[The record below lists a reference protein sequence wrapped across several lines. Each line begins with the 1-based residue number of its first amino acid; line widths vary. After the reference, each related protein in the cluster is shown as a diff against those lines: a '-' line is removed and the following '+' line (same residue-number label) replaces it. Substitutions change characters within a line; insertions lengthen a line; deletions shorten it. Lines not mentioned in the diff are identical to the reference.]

1 MQRTSGTRMESAP
14 AAAGEV
20 AHGPAPGG
28 SIRGIPLSLLGVL
41 VQAVATAGF
50 VIMVSR
56 TLSQSRTGAVVEM
69 VNVFVTATF
78 LGTCGA
84 DIGLQWIL
92 PKYRA
97 AGRRFVH
104 KILWIACSPAFL
116 VALLLACVLF
126 VEADPIARLLVH
138 SGPLVHPTSL
148 AVRVVAPLVPISS
161 VMTVILAGSRAWGLG
176 QPVVTQFFVVPLLR
190 LALLGGILVFTNS
203 TTATEFAWGLPVI
216 VGFLLALL
224 ALRSLDVGEP
234 SGPVEL
240 PETRAL
246 AGEFWRFSAVRSL
259 DSALVIFLL
268 GFDVIMAGAIGSADI
283 AAQYAVATRCIA
295 VGFLG
300 MQAVLVA
307 MPVRI
312 SELMSRR
319 LITETI
325 RLYREATFVIV
336 ACTWPVMIALFL
348 FAPFFM
354 SIFGPRYET
363 AYRCLMIL
371 CGGGLVSSAT
381 GPSSVVLLMA
391 GNASVNMISTALA
404 ATVNIVLDFVLIPRF
419 GVDGAAWA
427 WTAGMAVM
435 NLFQVGALFRLFRMH
450 LLVRDTLYFL
460 SLTVLCFGL
469 YGALIRA
476 LLGTGIVAFVTYAVS
491 ASVIYLGI
499 LLLTRRFVGFDL
511 FSEIRAL
518 LPGASELETSA
529 GAVG

>member
-1 MQRTSGTRMESAP
+1 MVASTPAGSRPPAGESA
-14 AAAGEV
+14 
-20 AHGPAPGG
+20 GG
-28 SIRGIPLSLLGVL
+28 SIRGIPISLLGVL

-56 TLSQSRTGAVVEM
+56 TLSQARTGAVVEM

-97 AGRRFVH
+97 ADRRFIHRV
-104 KILWIACSPAFL
+104 LWIACSPAFV
-116 VALLLACVLF
+116 VAAALACVLF
-126 VEADPIARLLVH
+126 VEAAPIARLLVH
-138 SGPLVHPTSL
+138 SGPLVEPTSV
-148 AVRVVAPLVPISS
+148 AVRVVAPLIPVSS

-190 LALLGGILVFTNS
+190 LALLGGVLVFTNS
-203 TTATEFAWGLPVI
+203 TTADEFAWSLPVI
-216 VGFLLALL
+216 AGLVLALVG
-224 ALRSLDVGEP
+224 LRFLKVEP
-234 SGPVEL
+234 APDGQLEL

-312 SELMSRR
+312 SDLMGRGRVS
-319 LITETI
+319 ETI
-325 RLYREATFVIV
+325 KVYREATWVIV

-354 SIFGPRYET
+354 SIFGPKYEP
-363 AYRCLMIL
+363 AYGCLMIL

-391 GNASVNMISTALA
+391 GNASVNMLSTALA
-404 ATVNIVLDFVLIPRF
+404 AVTNVVLDFVLIPRL

-435 NLFQVGALFRLFRMH
+435 NLFQVGALFRLFKMH

-460 SLTVLCFGL
+460 ALTVLCFGA
-469 YGALIRA
+469 YGAVIRL
-476 LLGTGIVAFVTYAVS
+476 LLGAGVVGFVSYAVS
-491 ASVIYLGI
+491 ASALYLGI
-499 LLLTRRFVGFDL
+499 LLLTRRFVGFDM
-511 FSEIRAL
+511 FSEVRAL
-518 LPGASELETSA
+518 LPGASVDGELKASA
-529 GAVG
+529 GTVG